1 MPTRHTYVRSVCYSE
16 DDRPRTGCSRLLRAG
31 PDRKGNAMDQI
42 TAVGGGTAGL
52 AAAQREGIT
61 FRSGANDCAAWHYQG
76 SNGACVVMAGGAGVK
91 KGPATGRFPAR
102 FHGGGAPV
110 PPFRHP

>member
-76 SNGACVVMAGGAGVK
+76 SNRACVVMAGG
-91 KGPATGRFPAR
+91 
-102 FHGGGAPV
+102 GGGAEGTAPQPV
-110 PPFRHP
+110 AA